1 LINDSSG
8 GLMAYFIDPEL
19 DALTTGR
26 SRPVAESPV
35 AVQEAGGRRANK
47 FGKKCEGC
55 GGWVNAGA
63 GYLGQKH
70 GGWVVY
76 CSTCP

>member
-1 LINDSSG
+1 
-8 GLMAYFIDPEL
+8 MAYFLDPEL
-19 DALTTGR
+19 DALTTGK
-26 SRPVAESPV
+26 SRPVAQSPRVSPV
-35 AVQEAGGRRANK
+35 AAREAGGRRANK

>member
-1 LINDSSG
+1 
-8 GLMAYFIDPEL
+8 MAYFLDAEL

-26 SRPVAESPV
+26 SRPVVESPRRSP
-35 AVQEAGGRRANK
+35 AAAQEAGGRRANK

-55 GGWVNAGA
+55 GHWVNAGA
-63 GYLGQKH
+63 GYLGQKS